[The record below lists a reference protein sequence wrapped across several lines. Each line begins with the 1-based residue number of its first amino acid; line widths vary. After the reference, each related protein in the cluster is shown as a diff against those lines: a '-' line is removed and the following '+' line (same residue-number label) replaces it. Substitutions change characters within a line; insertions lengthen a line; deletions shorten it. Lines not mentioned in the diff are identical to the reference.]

1 MASFVT
7 RFVDNWGSTYTT
19 KTAPSTSAVGMSYQ
33 NYFAVQICFGFLGP
47 LLLVQFVR
55 NTFPPTV
62 ERLKSVRFHIWQ
74 FVAAV
79 LPLCALVLGVHVA
92 WRVKIVLNYP
102 TGTMDYYY
110 QSTLKLL
117 GSAPS
122 SLDFF
127 RSPNLRWNFPQLLV
141 DGEAMISLGVLS
153 FAHCSLY

>member
-1 MASFVT
+1 
-7 RFVDNWGSTYTT
+7 
-19 KTAPSTSAVGMSYQ
+19 MSYQ

-55 NTFPPTV
+55 NSFPPTV

-110 QSTLKLL
+110 QGALKLL
-117 GSAPS
+117 GSPPS

-141 DGEAMISLGVLS
+141 DGEALISLGVLS
-153 FAHCSLY
+153 FAHCSFY